1 MITGDRDNQRKRK
14 STNAASD
21 DLHLNKISHA
31 DDSDFLSLKLSY
43 NTHETPNFHHPCP
56 LLVPPEAE
64 FIPQNLQSETL
75 IPSPTLFRPLPVAG
89 NIITTPNLN
98 PNPNPN
104 PPPLVSPVDSQPARR
119 DYTNRRPRSNGRKIT
134 PPTDK
139 TLTPPFPWATNKR
152 ATVHSLEELTA
163 RKIEKITG
171 LVQCK
176 RCEKQYEMW
185 FNLREKFMEVGSYIA
200 NNKEAMHDRAPSVWI
215 SPVLPTCKFCE
226 QENSVKPVISEKKKS
241 INWLFLLLGQML
253 GCCTLDQLKYFCK
266 HTENHRTGAKD
277 RVLYL
282 TYLGLCKQLQPHGP
296 FDR

>member
-1 MITGDRDNQRKRK
+1 MINGDRDNQRKRK
-14 STNAASD
+14 SPNAAGD
-21 DLHLNKISHA
+21 DDN
-31 DDSDFLSLKLSY
+31 DFLALKLAY
-43 NTHETPNFHHPCP
+43 NKHETPNFHHP
-56 LLVPPEAE
+56 PEPE
-64 FIPQNLQSETL
+64 FIPQSETL
-75 IPSPTLFRPLPVAG
+75 IPSP
-89 NIITTPNLN
+89 N
-98 PNPNPN
+98 PS
-104 PPPLVSPVDSQPARR
+104 PPPLDSQPTRRR
-119 DYTNRRPRSNGRKIT
+119 DYTNRRPRSNGRKVT
-134 PPTDK
+134 PRTDK

-152 ATVHSLEELTA
+152 VTVHSLEELTA
-163 RKIEKITG
+163 RKIDKITG

-200 NNKEAMHDRAPSVWI
+200 NNKEAMHDRAPGVWK

-226 QENSVKPVISEKKKS
+226 QENSVKPVISAKKKS

-253 GCCTLDQLKYFCK
+253 GCCTIEQLKYFCK